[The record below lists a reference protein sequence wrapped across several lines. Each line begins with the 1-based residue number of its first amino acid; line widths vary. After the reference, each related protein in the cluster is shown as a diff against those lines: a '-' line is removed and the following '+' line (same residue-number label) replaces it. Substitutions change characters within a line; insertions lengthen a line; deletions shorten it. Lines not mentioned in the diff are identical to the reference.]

1 MCPLQLQASVSTSA
15 VLRHL
20 TFVDTPGIL
29 SGEKQRLS
37 RQYDFPAVIR
47 WLAER

>member
-1 MCPLQLQASVSTSA
+1 LLSKFQASVSSSG
-15 VLRHL
+15 VLRHV